1 MKGEIHYCRGSL
13 SSSAYNTNMSDEIDN
28 FANRVTRTYNALSGT
43 YDMLSGKAEQRLTQE
58 SLALFDL
65 KPDFRVLD
73 IGFGTG
79 NALVALGERLPGPGH
94 VFGLDISLGMCRT
107 AHGKLL
113 RKTESDNIAICCAN
127 ALRAPYPDAQFDGIL
142 LSFTF
147 ELFPEDLFVPLL
159 KECRRL
165 LKPRGNLVLVSM
177 ARAQK
182 AGLIY
187 RLYLWAHRKY
197 PQWID
202 CRPVDAARILQD
214 NGFQVLKKSTHN
226 LFGLPVDSILAQ

>member
-1 MKGEIHYCRGSL
+1 MKGEIHYCPVSL
-13 SSSAYNTNMSDEIDN
+13 PGSAYNTNMSDEIDH

-58 SLALFDL
+58 ALVLFDL
-65 KPDFRVLD
+65 KPEFRILD

-79 NALVALGERLPGPGH
+79 NALAALCERLPDPGH
-94 VFGLDISLGMCRT
+94 VFGLDISLGMCR
-107 AHGKLL
+107 AAQGKLL
-113 RKTESDNIAICCAN
+113 RKMVIGNTALCCAN
-127 ALRAPYPDAQFDGIL
+127 ALQAPYLDSQFDGIL
-142 LSFTF
+142 LTFTF
-147 ELFPEDLFVPLL
+147 ELFPEDLFIPLL

-165 LKPRGNLVLVSM
+165 LKPRGKLVLVSM
-177 ARAQK
+177 APADR
-182 AGLIY
+182 AGLVY

-214 NGFQVLKKSTHN
+214 NGFQVLWKSTKN